1 VSVFVDASA
10 IYALLDADDSRHED
24 AARAAGRPLDEELVT
39 HSYVVVE
46 LVSLVRRRLG
56 AAAAVRLIDDVLP
69 ALDVVDVEAGLRL
82 RAISAFRTAADSD
95 VSLVDRT
102 SLQFMRERGIRRAW
116 AFDAD
121 FGLEG
126 FELEK

>member
-1 VSVFVDASA
+1 MSVFVDTSA
-10 IYALLDADDSRHED
+10 IYALLDADDARHED
-24 AARAAGRPLDEELVT
+24 AARAADRLLGEELVT
-39 HSYVVVE
+39 HGYVVVE

-69 ALDVVDVEAGLRL
+69 AMDVVDVDAGLRL
-82 RAISAFRTAADSD
+82 RAISAFRAAAGSG

-102 SLQFMRERGIRRAW
+102 SFEFMRERGIRRAW

-121 FGLEG
+121 FGREG
-126 FELEK
+126 FELAQ